1 MAGARS
7 FHLLSDSP
15 QWDLALLL
23 APVLEQSELPRPE
36 FCAYPA
42 PQSSQDVGRVYRQ
55 AADQG
60 GTVVHALANGDLRE
74 AALFFART
82 LNVPSI
88 DMVGHAVVRLLDL
101 MNIQPETHPEV
112 YRHINEDY
120 FRRIEAIEFAVA
132 HDDGLRPNELHR
144 AEIVLV
150 GVSRTSKTPLSMYLA
165 THGWLVGNVPLV
177 LGIDPPASVYEID
190 PRKVFAL
197 TIRPDRLSLLRQVR
211 VSRLGRMAVD
221 DYADLGYVRED
232 LLHAR
237 DIISRGGWSIIDVTS
252 NSIEES
258 AAEIVRRRN
267 EQFGEED
274 TPTLAH
280 PTARNVAPA

>member
-23 APVLEQSELPRPE
+23 APVLEQSELPGRNSAPTPPHNPARMWGASTARP
-36 FCAYPA
+36 PTR
-42 PQSSQDVGRVYRQ
+42 GH
-55 AADQG
+55 
-60 GTVVHALANGDLRE
+60 VVHALANGDLRE

-132 HDDGLRPNELHR
+132 HDDGLRPMNC
-144 AEIVLV
+144 
-150 GVSRTSKTPLSMYLA
+150 T
-165 THGWLVGNVPLV
+165 VPRSSSS
-177 LGIDPPASVYEID
+177 AS
-190 PRKVFAL
+190 
-197 TIRPDRLSLLRQVR
+197 
-211 VSRLGRMAVD
+211 
-221 DYADLGYVRED
+221 
-232 LLHAR
+232 H
-237 DIISRGGWSIIDVTS
+237 
-252 NSIEES
+252 
-258 AAEIVRRRN
+258 
-267 EQFGEED
+267 
-274 TPTLAH
+274 
-280 PTARNVAPA
+280 APAKRP

>member
-1 MAGARS
+1 M
-7 FHLLSDSP
+7 
-15 QWDLALLL
+15 
-23 APVLEQSELPRPE
+23 
-36 FCAYPA
+36 
-42 PQSSQDVGRVYRQ
+42 
-55 AADQG
+55 
-60 GTVVHALANGDLRE
+60 
-74 AALFFART
+74 
-82 LNVPSI
+82 
-88 DMVGHAVVRLLDL
+88 
-101 MNIQPETHPEV
+101 
-112 YRHINEDY
+112 
-120 FRRIEAIEFAVA
+120 
-132 HDDGLRPNELHR
+132 
-144 AEIVLV
+144 
-150 GVSRTSKTPLSMYLA
+150 
-165 THGWLVGNVPLV
+165 
-177 LGIDPPASVYEID
+177 YEID

-274 TPTLAH
+274 TPPPAPLLATSRLPERMPGH
-280 PTARNVAPA
+280 VQPDPVTEGLPLPQP